1 MLTEIGGTESLARTL
16 DEAMKF
22 LQNHAVT
29 WHHWLLI
36 LSLLDRGGTSTKAE
50 ILSVYKKEG
59 FSPYVIEQLLKTDLK
74 DLGDALRIE
83 GDLDNLTDETV
94 IRLARD
100 PTFMRF
106 IKKQRKSALRNLK
119 VSD

>member
-1 MLTEIGGTESLARTL
+1 MARTL

-29 WHHWLLI
+29 WHHWLLL
-36 LSLLDRGGTSTKAE
+36 LSLLDRGGSSTKAE
-50 ILSVYKKEG
+50 IFSVYKKEG
-59 FSPYVIEQLLKTDLK
+59 FSPRVIDRLLKTDLK

-83 GDLDNLTDETV
+83 GDLDSLTDKTV
-94 IRLARD
+94 IRLTSD
-100 PTFMRF
+100 PTFVRF

-119 VSD
+119 VRD